1 MKNEVDGGRLKGRV
15 AKSLAG
21 VISICALLAG
31 VPSILSNSVV
41 HFSSGL
47 KLVIF
52 GLIAG
57 TSILI

>member
-1 MKNEVDGGRLKGRV
+1 MDGGRLKGRG

-31 VPSILSNSVV
+31 VPSIISNSVV
-41 HFSSGL
+41 HFSSGV
-47 KLVIF
+47 KLVIL